1 MIRDPDAM
9 TETSPSPTEPLTPTL
24 PVRGLFGGV
33 LMGLANLVPGISGGT
48 MLLAAGVYPQ
58 FIGGVAEIT
67 TFRFRLRSIVLL
79 AAVAVGAIGAIV
91 GLAGPVKDLV
101 VHHRWIM
108 YSLFIGLTLGGV
120 PVLWGLMKRLTA
132 ASIIAAVIGIALM
145 AVMAFIQPRG
155 GATAPGESHPYL
167 LYAFAGLAGAA
178 AMVLPGVS
186 GGYLLL
192 VLGQY
197 VAILS
202 AIAIAR
208 DGVAERDW
216 AAISQ
221 AMYVIIPVGIGVL
234 IGIVGVSNLIRWLLE
249 RFPQATLG
257 FLLGLV
263 LGAVL
268 GLWPFQHGVPPEV
281 GSIFRGDEVIL
292 VDDALV
298 MAATGRPIEPEEY
311 PTAFFTPAWWQIL
324 AALAII
330 VGGFLAS
337 MLIAHLG
344 ATRDDS

>member
-1 MIRDPDAM
+1 MC
-9 TETSPSPTEPLTPTL
+9 TETANPTDRISPTL
-24 PVRGLFGGV
+24 PARGLFGGV

-79 AAVAVGAIGAIV
+79 AAVAVGALAAII

-101 VHHRWIM
+101 VDHRWIM

-120 PVLWGLMKRLTA
+120 PVIWRLLKRLSGPA
-132 ASIIAAVIGIALM
+132 VIAAICGIAIM
-145 AVMAFIQPRG
+145 AVMAFLRPHGG
-155 GATAPGESHPYL
+155 GATEDAHPYL
-167 LYAFAGLAGAA
+167 LYSLAGLAGAA

-202 AIAIAR
+202 AIALAR
-208 DGVAERDW
+208 DGVGDRDW
-216 AAISQ
+216 AAVGQ
-221 AMYVIIPVGIGVL
+221 AMHVIIPVGIGVL
-234 IGIVGVSNLIRWLLE
+234 AGIVGVSNLIKWLLD
-249 RFPQATLG
+249 RFPRATLG

-268 GLWPFQHGVPPEV
+268 GLWPFQQGVAPEV
-281 GSIFRGDEVIL
+281 GSIFRGDLVAL
-292 VDDALV
+292 VDGQLV
-298 MAATGRPIEPEEY
+298 METTGRSIAPEDY
-311 PTAFFTPAWWQIL
+311 RTAFFAPLWWHIF
-324 AALAII
+324 ASLAII
-330 VGGFLAS
+330 AGGFLAS
-337 MLIAHLG
+337 TLIAHIG
-344 ATRDDS
+344 TTREDA

>member
-1 MIRDPDAM
+1 MRS
-9 TETSPSPTEPLTPTL
+9 ETPSPTDRISPTL
-24 PVRGLFGGV
+24 PARGLFGGV

-79 AAVAVGAIGAIV
+79 AAVAVGAIAAIV

-120 PVLWGLMKRLTA
+120 PVIWRLLKRLSAPAVT
-132 ASIIAAVIGIALM
+132 AAVIGIAAM
-145 AVMAFIQPRG
+145 AVMAFLQPRG
-155 GATAPGESHPYL
+155 GAPAPGESHPYL
-167 LYAFAGLAGAA
+167 LALAGLAGAA

-202 AIAIAR
+202 AIALAR
-208 DGVAERDW
+208 DGVGDRDW
-216 AAISQ
+216 TAVGQ
-221 AMYVIIPVGIGVL
+221 AMNVIIPVGIGVL
-234 IGIVGVSNLIRWLLE
+234 AGIVGVSNLIKWLLQ
-249 RFPQATLG
+249 RFPRATLG
-257 FLLGLV
+257 FLLGLL

-268 GLWPFQHGVPPEV
+268 GLWPFQQGVPPEV
-281 GSIFRGDEVIL
+281 GSIFRGDV
-292 VDDALV
+292 VTMMDGQLV
-298 MAATGRPIEPEEY
+298 MQATGRPIAPEDY
-311 PTAFFTPAWWQIL
+311 PTAFFTPMWWHIL
-324 AALAII
+324 ASLAII
-330 VGGFLAS
+330 AAGFLAS
-337 MLIAHLG
+337 TLIAHIG
-344 ATRDDS
+344 STREDA

>member
-1 MIRDPDAM
+1 MS
-9 TETSPSPTEPLTPTL
+9 ETTPSPTERFTPML
-24 PVRGLFGGV
+24 PARGVFGGV

-79 AAVAVGAIGAIV
+79 AAVAAGAIGAII

-120 PVLWGLMKRLTA
+120 PVIWRLLKRLSA
-132 ASIIAAVIGIALM
+132 PAVIAAVFGIAVM
-145 AVMAFIQPRG
+145 AVMAFLQPRG
-155 GATAPGESHPYL
+155 GAPAAGESHPYL
-167 LYAFAGLAGAA
+167 LYALAGLAGAA

-202 AIAIAR
+202 AIALAR
-208 DGVAERDW
+208 DGAATRDW
-216 AAISQ
+216 ATLGR
-221 AMYVIIPVGIGVL
+221 AMHVIIPVGIGVL
-234 IGIVGVSNLIRWLLE
+234 IGIVGVSNLVKWLLE

-268 GLWPFQHGVPPEV
+268 GLWPFQQGVPPEV
-281 GSIFRGDEVIL
+281 GSIFRGDEVTL
-292 VDDALV
+292 VDDVLV

-311 PTAFFTPAWWQIL
+311 PTAYFAPAWWQIL
-324 AALAII
+324 AALALIA
-330 VGGFLAS
+330 GGFLAS
-337 MLIAHLG
+337 SLIAHIG
-344 ATRDDS
+344 SRK

>member
-1 MIRDPDAM
+1 M
-9 TETSPSPTEPLTPTL
+9 TEPTPNPTDRISPAL
-24 PVRGLFGGV
+24 PARGLFGGV

-67 TFRFRLRSIVLL
+67 TFRFRLRSLLLL
-79 AAVAVGAIGAIV
+79 AAVAVGALAAII

-101 VHHRWIM
+101 VDHRWIM

-120 PVLWGLMKRLTA
+120 PVIWRLLKRLSA
-132 ASIIAAVIGIALM
+132 PAVIAAVIGIALM
-145 AVMAFIQPRG
+145 AVMALLQPRG
-155 GATAPGESHPYL
+155 GGADAAGSHPYL
-167 LYAFAGLAGAA
+167 LYFIAGLAGAA

-202 AIAIAR
+202 AIALAK
-208 DGVAERDW
+208 DGVGERDW
-216 AAISQ
+216 AAVGQ
-221 AMYVIIPVGIGVL
+221 AMHVIIPVGIGVL
-234 IGIVGVSNLIRWLLE
+234 IGIVGVSNLIKWLLD
-249 RFPQATLG
+249 RFPRATLG

-268 GLWPFQHGVPPEV
+268 GLWPFQQGVPPEV
-281 GSIFRGDEVIL
+281 GSIFRGDVVGL
-292 VDDALV
+292 LDGQLV
-298 MAATGRPIEPEEY
+298 METTGRPIEPENY
-311 PTAFFTPAWWQIL
+311 PTAFFAPTGWRIL
-324 AALAII
+324 ASLAII

-337 MLIAHLG
+337 TLIAHIG
-344 ATRDDS
+344 STREDA

>member
-1 MIRDPDAM
+1 MIRGPDAM
-9 TETSPSPTEPLTPTL
+9 NETTPSPTERPTL
-24 PVRGLFGGV
+24 MLPARGLFGGV

-67 TFRFRLRSIVLL
+67 TFRFRLRSIILL

-120 PVLWGLMKRLTA
+120 PVIWGLMKRFSAT
-132 ASIIAAVIGIALM
+132 SIIAAVIGIGVM
-145 AVMAFIQPRG
+145 AVMAFLQPRG
-155 GATAPGESHPYL
+155 GAPAAGESHPYL
-167 LYAFAGLAGAA
+167 LYALAGLAGAA

-197 VAILS
+197 VVILS
-202 AIAIAR
+202 AIALAK
-208 DGVAERDW
+208 DGAAERDW
-216 AAISQ
+216 AAIGE
-221 AMYVIIPVGIGVL
+221 AMHVIIPVGIGVL
-234 IGIVGVSNLIRWLLE
+234 IGIVGVSNLIKWLLQ

-268 GLWPFQHGVPPEV
+268 GLWPFQQGVPPEM
-281 GSIFRGDEVIL
+281 GSIFRGDEVTL
-292 VDDALV
+292 VDDLLV

-311 PTAFFTPAWWQIL
+311 PTALFAPAWWQIL

-337 MLIAHLG
+337 TLIAHIG
-344 ATRDDS
+344 ATRNDS